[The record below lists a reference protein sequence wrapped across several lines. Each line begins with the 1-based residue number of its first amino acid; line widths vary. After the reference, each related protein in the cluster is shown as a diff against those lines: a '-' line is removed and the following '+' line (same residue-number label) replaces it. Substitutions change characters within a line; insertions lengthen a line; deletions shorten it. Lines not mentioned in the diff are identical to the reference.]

1 MYIFI
6 GLLFKVGCLTLSY
19 LDYHNI
25 FRCSCC
31 HTFHSF
37 IHSFTTNLPT
47 GSVLMLFGPL
57 LLFTPE
63 RKITVKNRILQAVV
77 KASHK
82 RETRY
87 TSFVVFCIVTA
98 AQGVV
103 LYSLSLVLERIFR
116 MSMVNMIGYCICYGM
131 VSLLYLACF
140 YSSMLR
146 KPIVVGSFEPLAF
159 LRSVPLSIITKHV
172 KIVQQ
177 EEHHLA

>member
-1 MYIFI
+1 
-6 GLLFKVGCLTLSY
+6 
-19 LDYHNI
+19 
-25 FRCSCC
+25 
-31 HTFHSF
+31 
-37 IHSFTTNLPT
+37 
-47 GSVLMLFGPL
+47 MLFGPL

-159 LRSVPLSIITKHV
+159 LRSVHLSIITNHV
-172 KIVQQ
+172 SIVQQ